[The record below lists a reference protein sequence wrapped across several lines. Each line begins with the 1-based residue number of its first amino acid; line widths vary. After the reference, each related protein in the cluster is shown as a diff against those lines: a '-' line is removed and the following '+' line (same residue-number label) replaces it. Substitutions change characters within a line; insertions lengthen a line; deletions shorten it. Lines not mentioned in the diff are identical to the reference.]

1 MVPYRGA
8 MALSG
13 TPPLDPRRLDAAF
26 ALVAR
31 QATQPQIGYA
41 SLAVA
46 RSDGLIRAAAYGPD
60 GAYDAL
66 PRTAIASITKP
77 IVATGVLQLVEAG
90 SLVLVE
96 PVATYLPGFEP
107 RPPARTAHRP
117 EAISA
122 WHVLTHTSGLTNPPD
137 AFYMAG
143 RRDGAAILEWLG
155 TSSLLFAPGTAYAY
169 ASESF
174 FVLSEL
180 MHRLGGADHPAFL
193 RERVFEPLGMAATTF
208 DPHAP
213 GPGAVPLAGDLGME
227 GISPERAMEAFV
239 ALAMPGGGLWS
250 TAEDVARFGRAMLA
264 GGSLDGH
271 RVLGRPFVELMTRHH
286 THGLV
291 EHDTGRPARYG
302 LGWGLPGLGRGSP
315 ASRSAFAHSGATG
328 SYLLVDPAYDLVVAY
343 LRNEWGAPTVPTD
356 AAIQAVYAALD

>member
-1 MVPYRGA
+1 MAHAGA
-8 MALSG
+8 
-13 TPPLDPRRLDAAF
+13 PRLDPTRLDAAF
-26 ALVAR
+26 SFVAR
-31 QATQPQIGYA
+31 QAAQPHIGYA

-46 RSDGLIRAAAYGPD
+46 RSDGLIRAAAYGRD
-60 GAYDAL
+60 GEYSSL

-77 IVATGVLQLVEAG
+77 IVATAVLQLVEAG

-107 RPPARTAHRP
+107 RVPAGTAHHA
-117 EAISA
+117 EAINA
-122 WHVLTHTSGLTNPPD
+122 WHILTHTSGLINPPD

-143 RRDGAAILEWLG
+143 HRDGAAILEWLG

-180 MHRLGGADHPAFL
+180 MHRLGGADHPTFL

-208 DPHAP
+208 DPAAP
-213 GPGAVPLAGDLGME
+213 GPSALPLAGDLGME
-227 GISPERAMEAFV
+227 GISAEQAMAEFV

-250 TAEDVARFGRAMLA
+250 TAEDVVHFGRAMLA
-264 GGSLDGH
+264 AGSLDGH
-271 RVLGRPFVELMTRHH
+271 RVLGRAFVELMTRHH
-286 THGLV
+286 TAGLV
-291 EHDTGRPARYG
+291 EHDTGRPATYG

-328 SYLLVDPAYDLVVAY
+328 SYLLVDPTYDLVIAY
-343 LRNEWGAPTVPTD
+343 LRNEWGAPTAPTD
-356 AAIQAVYAALD
+356 SAIQAVYAALD